1 MRDLKKAKA
10 RVEELRKLIRRHD
23 YLYYVLARPEISD
36 AKYDKLFNEL
46 KRLEEQYPELV
57 TSESPTQKVGGEI
70 AEGFAPVRH
79 SSPMLSLDNA
89 TSEENVREFEARI
102 KRIMPDAAF
111 KYVCEPKIDGLGVAL
126 VYERGAFVR
135 GATRGDGRVGED
147 VTHNLRTIWN
157 LPKVLRG
164 PLARYERL
172 EIRGEVF
179 MWQAAFQKLN
189 RDLEEAGES
198 AFANPRNAAA
208 GSLRQKDSSITA
220 KRRLDVI
227 LYQLAASSP
236 SANLRTHWEVLE
248 AFRASGL
255 PVSPGARRCRNLD
268 AAIAYHDEM
277 EAKRSE
283 LGFESDGVVLKVNSL
298 AQQGVLDVTTRH
310 PRWAIAYK
318 FAARRATTRVLAIE
332 INVGKTGALTPTAI
346 LEPVRLA
353 GVSVSRASLHNEDE
367 IRKKDIRVRDTV
379 LIERAGDVIPY
390 VVEVIVPKRPPD
402 TGPFLFPTR
411 CPVCDG
417 QAYRPEGEAIWRCT
431 NAMCPAQ
438 FKERLLHF
446 GSRRAMDIEHL
457 GEAVVNQ
464 LVDRGL
470 VKDFADL
477 YHLDVETL
485 ASLERLARKSATNL
499 YEAIQRSKGRGLA
512 RLLFALGIR
521 HVGEHAAFLF
531 AQHYGSMEKL
541 LSATEEELAEI
552 YGIGPR
558 IASSL
563 TQFLAQKEN
572 RRVIERLQDVGV
584 KMTEQTAAGGK
595 KPLAGKTFILTGTL
609 EDFSRDEAKVAIIR
623 LGGRVTASVSKKT
636 HYVVAGA
643 DPGSKHDDA
652 RRLGIPVLNEAEFKK
667 VIGQG

>member
-1 MRDLKKAKA
+1 VRDLKKAKA